1 MPAKRQLILFVLL
14 AVAASAALAQPS
26 IVNIMLRPGE
36 PREIELTPKA
46 SAVCRNTY
54 NCPTELNFRWTGTKP
69 SDDSERLHVEY
80 KPGLFFSDDGKPSE
94 VTPQKCFSF
103 PGDANPFTLEHGA
116 ANGRNVVFKAD
127 AESCPDK
134 VAFFFDISCQ
144 NAAGD
149 NCGGVETLDPATMV
163 DNGKR
168 R

>member
-1 MPAKRQLILFVLL
+1 MSAKRQLILFVLL
-14 AVAASAALAQPS
+14 AATSSAALAQPA

-36 PREIELTPKA
+36 PRSIELTPNA
-46 SAVCRNTY
+46 SAVCRNTH

-69 SDDSERLHVEY
+69 KDASERLSVEY
-80 KPGLFFSDDGKPSE
+80 KAGLFFSADGTPSH
-94 VTPQKCFSF
+94 VAPQECFSF
-103 PGDANPFTLEHGA
+103 PGDANPFELEHGA
-116 ANGRNVVFKAD
+116 ANGRNLVFKTD
-127 AESCPDK
+127 AEACPDK

-163 DNGKR
+163 DNGR